1 MNLAN
6 ILTLARLVLLPFIVV
21 LFFIPAKWAAFAC
34 LTLYAIGAITD
45 FLDGWV
51 ARKYN
56 QITEFGTFIDPISD
70 KIFVVVITLMLVA
83 AGHVQGIW
91 VIPLLIILI
100 REFLVSG
107 MREFL
112 GPKNIKLPVTKLA
125 KWKTTAQILA
135 LGFLMGAPG
144 FPGFPFAHE
153 IGLTL
158 LWISAI
164 LTIHT
169 GSAYVKGAIRHVV
182 TLR

>member
-1 MNLAN
+1 MMNLAN
-6 ILTLARLVLLPFIVV
+6 ILTLARLILLPFIVV

-83 AGHVQGIW
+83 ADHVQGIW

-125 KWKTTAQILA
+125 KWKTTVQMVAMGLLILA
-135 LGFLMGAPG
+135 PYYTLAAISGLIALVIAAVLTVQTGWAYLTTGFKHMDQ
-144 FPGFPFAHE
+144 
-153 IGLTL
+153 
-158 LWISAI
+158 
-164 LTIHT
+164 
-169 GSAYVKGAIRHVV
+169 
-182 TLR
+182 